1 MHIPNEDFHWLT
13 KVHLDRRAGK
23 TFSSTFPHRLKLV
36 SERTSLAKQARS
48 IRYLAD
54 HCFSLRTFSMS
65 PYLVKKD
72 RGQKTPPGAT
82 QTLVL
87 ALANLAVKCENLEAI
102 VVRPFEWKNPVADL
116 TYGPEYKKGPWVEQK
131 IVLKDVPWCLREDKV
146 SEEAEAIFKGLSCAA
161 EME

>member
-1 MHIPNEDFHWLT
+1 
-13 KVHLDRRAGK
+13 
-23 TFSSTFPHRLKLV
+23 
-36 SERTSLAKQARS
+36 
-48 IRYLAD
+48 
-54 HCFSLRTFSMS
+54 MS